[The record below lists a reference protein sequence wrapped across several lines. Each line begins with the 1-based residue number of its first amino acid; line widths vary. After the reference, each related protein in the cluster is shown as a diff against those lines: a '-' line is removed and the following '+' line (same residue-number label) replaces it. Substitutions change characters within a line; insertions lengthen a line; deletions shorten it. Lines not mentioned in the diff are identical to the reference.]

1 MSQFEGNGGKH
12 AKNKRQ
18 KMKKSYKKN
27 VLTVTYTFFENLDKQ
42 EKYRKKVVDSLLWA
56 AYLHLHFDEKSM
68 LIYIFYTHSLEGTFS
83 RRMR

>member
-12 AKNKRQ
+12 VKNKGQ

-42 EKYRKKVVDSLLWA
+42 EKLQ
-56 AYLHLHFDEKSM
+56 E
-68 LIYIFYTHSLEGTFS
+68 ES
-83 RRMR
+83 RW